1 MTEVLDQSNTSLYN
15 NFGTITYNTLNNS
28 LMHFISQNQIDNR
41 MDMFKQICK
50 NILKGN
56 NDFNI
61 VLFHNLIFNLV
72 NKNPQAVDNTIIE
85 IFDEVTKDLHS
96 DILLQIQE
104 TNFTLDGFIKLY
116 QQYYSSALLLS
127 QYLVYFDRNVLVN
140 NNNKYSHINLVR
152 NYSFYKN
159 VINQKYNSLYLY
171 EVLTKLVEI
180 NTTEID
186 TIIKL
191 CKMYTF
197 YIKLSFIAKEKK
209 DTLFNNDLNKLFLIT
224 LGSNQEFVKKLTH
237 YIHLNIVNN
246 NTTAYPNIK
255 EIIGIITKYFL
266 EKDMFNM
273 YYEKFLETRLL
284 MPKCNFETESSFILN
299 FQRPSDNKII
309 QNMLYKIED
318 LKNYKLDTDAYN
330 KLNIEIGSNKFKNVK
345 NLDHKKV
352 HAYLF
357 RYFAWTQSLDNNN
370 SIIKYNTAS
379 VPELDAYIEI
389 YNKFYNYKY
398 PNREIVWKFNYGTA
412 IVKLTINN
420 VEYLLQL
427 TTPQMLL
434 LMQFVNNKKLT
445 AHQLATNLNIS
456 LKTLGETLNTFIRVG
471 ILTRD
476 ITKDPKDPT
485 MEFYINPNF
494 KKDETN
500 LSFVTTPDLNKTD
513 TVEIQDK
520 FAIGR
525 ENITQ
530 ASIIR
535 CIKHN
540 KDITYQ
546 NIFDKIKTQ
555 LPFQL
560 TDQMFSQCMT
570 RCVTENYITKS
581 NDVYNYLEETD
592 SDNDE

>member
-1 MTEVLDQSNTSLYN
+1 MTEVLDQSSTALYN

-28 LMHFISQNQIDNR
+28 LMHFISKNQIDNR

-61 VLFHNLIFNLV
+61 ALFHNLIFNLV
-72 NKNPQAVDNTIIE
+72 NKNPQTVDNSIIQ
-85 IFDEVTKDLHS
+85 IFDEVTKELHEE
-96 DILLQIQE
+96 ITLQIHE
-104 TNFTLDGFIKLY
+104 SIFTLDGFIKLY
-116 QQYYSSALLLS
+116 QQYYSYALLLS
-127 QYLVYFDRNVLVN
+127 QYLVYFDKNVFVD
-140 NNNKYSHINLVR
+140 NNNKYSHINLIR

-159 VINQKYNSLYLY
+159 VINQKYNGIYLY

-180 NTTEID
+180 NTTDID

-197 YIKLSFIAKEKK
+197 YIKLSFIVKENK

-237 YIHLNIVNN
+237 YIHLNIINN
-246 NTTAYPNIK
+246 NISSYPNIK

-266 EKDMFNM
+266 EKDLFNM
-273 YYEKFLETRLL
+273 YYEKLLESRLL
-284 MPKCNFETESSFILN
+284 MPNCNFETESSFILN

-318 LKNYKLDTDAYN
+318 LKNYKIDTEVYN
-330 KLNIEIGSNKFKNVK
+330 KLNIEINSTKFKNIK

-352 HAYLF
+352 HAYIF
-357 RYFAWTQSLDNNN
+357 RYFAWTQSISDNHV
-370 SIIKYNTAS
+370 KYNAS
-379 VPELDAYIEI
+379 TIPELDAYIEI
-389 YNKFYNYKY
+389 YNKFYTMKY
-398 PNREIVWKFNYGTA
+398 PNREIIWKFNYGTA

-427 TTPQMLL
+427 TSPQMLL
-434 LMQFVNNKKLT
+434 LMQFVNNKQLT
-445 AHQLATNLNIS
+445 AQQLASNLNIS
-456 LKTLGETLNTFIRVG
+456 LKTLGETLNIFIRVG

-485 MEFYINPNF
+485 MNFYINPNF

-500 LSFVTTPDLNKTD
+500 LSFITALDPNKID
-513 TVEIQDK
+513 TVDIQDK

-540 KDITYQ
+540 KDMTHQ

-560 TDQMFSQCMT
+560 TEQMFLQCLT
-570 RCVTENYITKS
+570 RCVSENYISKS
-581 NDVYNYLEETD
+581 NDVYNYLEELD
-592 SDNDE
+592 SSDEE